1 MNCRKSS
8 PRSTFAIGQAIT
20 DWVMDVFDGLTEELS
35 GD

>member
-1 MNCRKSS
+1 MRCRARS
-8 PRSTFAIGQAIT
+8 PRSIFAIGQAIT